1 MNKLFKMGAVTLAAV
16 TLVSG
21 SLETIA
27 AVSNNN
33 VVSAAKKHKKS
44 KKLTDGRTVKLHD
57 IDVKITSWKVIPVGQ
72 KGNEYGKKPVIAFW
86 YDTTNKTNKEID
98 PISAWLAVFSVYQ
111 DTSKSQVN
119 ELEVGSLPDEQFL
132 DTQTETI
139 KKNGTAPNAIA
150 YELDS
155 ETVKVN
161 LKAHKGDGGKLI
173 AKQKI
178 AIEQAMKDAKAQ
190 PTQSTSSDDGVQ

>member
-1 MNKLFKMGAVTLAAV
+1 MNKIIKMGAVILTTL
-16 TLVSG
+16 TLTSSV
-21 SLETIA
+21 LETA
-27 AVSNNN
+27 TTFSGYNT
-33 VVSAAKKHKKS
+33 VSAAKKHKKV
-44 KKLTDGRTVKLHD
+44 KKLTNGKIVKLHD
-57 IDVKITSWKVIPVGQ
+57 INIKITSWKVIPVGQ
-72 KGNEYGKKPVIAFW
+72 KGNEYGEKPVIAFW

-98 PISAWLAVFSVYQ
+98 PINAWLAVFSVYQ

-119 ELEVGSLPDEQFL
+119 ELDVASLPDEKFL
-132 DTQTETI
+132 DTQTEAI
-139 KKNGTAPNAIA
+139 KKNGTASNAIA
-150 YELDS
+150 YDLDS

-190 PTQSTSSDDGVQ
+190 PTQSDSSDDTVQ

>member
-1 MNKLFKMGAVTLAAV
+1 MNKLFKMGAVTLVAV

-21 SLETIA
+21 SLEAIA
-27 AVSNNN
+27 AVSNNS
-33 VVSAAKKHKKS
+33 VVSAAKKHQKA
-44 KKLTDGRTVKLHD
+44 KKLTDGRKVKLHD

-98 PISAWLAVFSVYQ
+98 PISAWSAVFSVYQ

-139 KKNGTAPNAIA
+139 KKNGTAPNAVA
-150 YELDS
+150 YDLDS

-190 PTQSTSSDDGVQ
+190 PTQNTSSDDGVQ

>member
-1 MNKLFKMGAVTLAAV
+1 M
-16 TLVSG
+16 
-21 SLETIA
+21 
-27 AVSNNN
+27 
-33 VVSAAKKHKKS
+33 
-44 KKLTDGRTVKLHD
+44 
-57 IDVKITSWKVIPVGQ
+57 
-72 KGNEYGKKPVIAFW
+72 IAFW

-119 ELEVGSLPDEQFL
+119 KLEIGNLPDEQFL

-139 KKNGTAPNAIA
+139 KKNGTAPNAVA
-150 YELDS
+150 YDLDS

>member
-1 MNKLFKMGAVTLAAV
+1 MNKLFKMGAVTLVAV
-16 TLVSG
+16 TLGSG

-27 AVSNNN
+27 AVSNDN
-33 VVSAAKKHKKS
+33 VVFAAKKHKKT
-44 KKLTDGRTVKLHD
+44 KKLIDGRKVNLHD
-57 IDVKITSWKVIPVGQ
+57 INVKITSWKVIPVGQ
-72 KGNEYGKKPVIAFW
+72 KGNEYGEKPVIAFW
-86 YDTTNKTNKEID
+86 YDTTNKTNKDID

-111 DTSKSQVN
+111 NTSKSQVN
-119 ELEVGSLPDEQFL
+119 ELDVGGLPDDQFL

-139 KKNGTAPNAIA
+139 KKNGTAANAIA

-173 AKQKI
+173 AKQKV
-178 AIEQAMKDAKAQ
+178 AIKQAMEDAKAQ
-190 PTQSTSSDDGVQ
+190 STQNTSSDDGF

>member
-1 MNKLFKMGAVTLAAV
+1 MNKLFKMSAV
-16 TLVSG
+16 TLVAVTLGSG

-27 AVSNNN
+27 AASNNN
-33 VVSAAKKHKKS
+33 VVSAAKKHKKA
-44 KKLTDGRTVKLHD
+44 KKLTDGRTVKLRD
-57 IDVKITSWKVIPVGQ
+57 INVKITSWKVIPVGQ

-178 AIEQAMKDAKAQ
+178 AIEQAMKDAKTQ

>member
-1 MNKLFKMGAVTLAAV
+1 MNKLFKMGAVTLV
-16 TLVSG
+16 TVILGSS
-21 SLETIA
+21 SLETIVT
-27 AVSNNN
+27 VSNNS
-33 VVSAAKKHKKS
+33 VVSAAKKHKKA
-44 KKLTDGRTVKLHD
+44 KKLTDGRKVKLHD

-98 PISAWLAVFSVYQ
+98 PINAWLAVFSVYQ

-178 AIEQAMKDAKAQ
+178 AIEQAMKDAKSQ